1 MTSFCNL
8 YLTCADEKEAD
19 KIVNTLL
26 VKHLVACVHKIP
38 VSSEFHWQGKIKSND
53 EILLVMDSRED
64 LFDEVEREIVKLHSY
79 DSFVLEAIPLS
90 RISKKAQKWLDGELK
105 NAS

>member
-38 VSSEFHWQGKIKSND
+38 VSSKFHWQGKIKSND

>member
-26 VKHLVACVHKIP
+26 VKHFIACVHKIP

-79 DSFVLEAIPLS
+79 DSFVLEAIPLL